1 MKIPFKDIS
10 RNKKLENI
18 VFISIVIILFRLIFP
33 SNSSILIYSASEILI
48 FSLVYFVALYVN
60 DFFSAK
66 KFTPLPVILNIGV
79 LAAILFFILSMSKDS
94 AADRLKNSFTEIQL
108 FFYILASFLLIGCI
122 VYIFITFRYLFFL
135 KQKKNPFKYF
145 NVMVFFISATY
156 FLNILQIIDKEN
168 DFIWQAFFVVSIVLI
183 SINSLR
189 VSWIAFLNKKEKIYL
204 LVMSIIISV
213 LFVYSAV
220 FSNDSS
226 VVSVMAIKNFSGGL
240 WTLLVLT
247 MIYGAVYSFVIFF
260 TALFHLPTAEAFD
273 RKAEE
278 VSSLM
283 DLSKIITQVFDQKQL
298 SETVVS
304 LTSKI
309 CNSDCAWLV
318 TIENDDFEMQ
328 SVVDIGYLEAD
339 KITRKILLEISDKI
353 EETITLSKSSIRL
366 SYDNDVKI
374 YNFSSIAIAPLMRHN
389 QTRGYIFAA
398 KRNNSVFD
406 DEDKKAIS
414 TYADYASLAFEN
426 AKLFSES
433 IEKERMK
440 KELEVARE
448 IQYKIVPLET
458 PLCKNLQ
465 IAARFR
471 PAHEVGGDYYDF
483 FQISDHKLGF
493 VVADVSGKGISAAF
507 IMAEVKGVFASLAK
521 IISSPKELL
530 IRANE
535 ILKHSMDKKSFVTAV
550 YGVIDYRLGKVN
562 FARAGHTPVIV
573 VRNNFAE
580 RLTPNGIGLGLD
592 NGINFNQ
599 FITELEILLNNNDI
613 LALYSDGITESKN
626 GKLED
631 YGQDRFEKV
640 LIDNRNLH
648 VEGISDKIVSE
659 LDNYSKDNIQHDD
672 ITLVLFKWGN

>member
-1 MKIPFKDIS
+1 MRIPFKDIA

-18 VFISIVIILFRLIFP
+18 VFISILIILFRLIFP
-33 SNSSILIYSASEILI
+33 SNSSITIYAASEVLL
-48 FSLVYFVALYVN
+48 FGLTYFIALYVN
-60 DFFSAK
+60 DFFSTK
-66 KFTPLPVILNIGV
+66 KFAPLPVILNIGV
-79 LAAILFFILSMSKDS
+79 LAAILFFILSMSRDS
-94 AADRLKNSFTEIQL
+94 TADKLKSSVSEVQL
-108 FFYILASFLLIGCI
+108 FFYILASFLLIGCLT
-122 VYIFITFRYLFFL
+122 YIFTTFRYLFFL
-135 KQKKNPFKYF
+135 KQKKSPHKYF
-145 NVMVFFISATY
+145 NAMLFFIAASY
-156 FLNILQIIDKEN
+156 FLNILQIVSKDF
-168 DFIWQAFFVVSIVLI
+168 DFIFEAFFVVSIVLI

-204 LVMSIIISV
+204 LVMSIIIAT
-213 LFVYSAV
+213 LFVLNAV
-220 FSNDSS
+220 FCTDNF
-226 VVSVMAIKNFSGGL
+226 VVSITAIKNFSGGL
-240 WTLLVLT
+240 WTLLILT
-247 MIYGAVYSFVIFF
+247 MIYGSVYSFVIFF

-298 SETVVS
+298 SDTVIS

-318 TIENDDFEMQ
+318 TVENDEFEMQ
-328 SVVDIGYLEAD
+328 SVVDIGYLEAG
-339 KITRKILLEISDKI
+339 KITKKILLEISERID
-353 EETITLSKSSIRL
+353 ETITLSKSSIRL

-398 KRNNSVFD
+398 KRNNTVFD

-426 AKLFSES
+426 AKLFAES

-448 IQYKIVPLET
+448 IQYKIVPSVT
-458 PLCKNLQ
+458 PICKNLQ
-465 IAARFR
+465 IAARFK

-483 FQISDHKLGF
+483 FEISDHKLGF

-530 IRANE
+530 IKANE
-535 ILKHSMDKKSFVTAV
+535 ILKKSMDKKSFVTAV
-550 YGVIDYRLGKVN
+550 YGVIDFRLGKVN

-592 NGINFNQ
+592 NGVNFNQ
-599 FITELEILLNNNDI
+599 FIVELEILLNNNDI

-626 GKLED
+626 TRLED
-631 YGQDRFEKV
+631 YGLDRFEKV
-640 LIDNRNLH
+640 LIENRNQH
-648 VEGISDKIVSE
+648 VESISDKIVE
-659 LDNYSKDNIQHDD
+659 EVEKFSKDNIQHDD

>member
-18 VFISIVIILFRLIFP
+18 VFISILIILFRLIFP
-33 SNSSILIYSASEILI
+33 SNSSILIYSASEILL
-48 FSLVYFVALYVN
+48 FTLVYFVALYVN
-60 DFFSAK
+60 DFFSIK

-79 LAAILFFILSMSKDS
+79 LAAILFFILSMSKDTTT
-94 AADRLKNSFTEIQL
+94 DRLKNSLTEIQL

-156 FLNILQIIDKEN
+156 FLNILQVIDKGS

-213 LFVYSAV
+213 LFIYSAI
-220 FSNDSS
+220 FSTDSS
-226 VVSVMAIKNFSGGL
+226 VVSVVAIKTFSGGL
-240 WTLLVLT
+240 WSLLVLT

-318 TIENDDFEMQ
+318 TIENDEFEMQ

-353 EETITLSKSSIRL
+353 DETITLTKSSIRL

-374 YNFSSIAIAPLMRHN
+374 YNFSSIAIAPLMR
-389 QTRGYIFAA
+389 
-398 KRNNSVFD
+398 
-406 DEDKKAIS
+406 
-414 TYADYASLAFEN
+414 
-426 AKLFSES
+426 
-433 IEKERMK
+433 
-440 KELEVARE
+440 
-448 IQYKIVPLET
+448 
-458 PLCKNLQ
+458 
-465 IAARFR
+465 
-471 PAHEVGGDYYDF
+471 
-483 FQISDHKLGF
+483 
-493 VVADVSGKGISAAF
+493 
-507 IMAEVKGVFASLAK
+507 
-521 IISSPKELL
+521 
-530 IRANE
+530 
-535 ILKHSMDKKSFVTAV
+535 
-550 YGVIDYRLGKVN
+550 
-562 FARAGHTPVIV
+562 
-573 VRNNFAE
+573 
-580 RLTPNGIGLGLD
+580 
-592 NGINFNQ
+592 
-599 FITELEILLNNNDI
+599 
-613 LALYSDGITESKN
+613 
-626 GKLED
+626 
-631 YGQDRFEKV
+631 
-640 LIDNRNLH
+640 
-648 VEGISDKIVSE
+648 
-659 LDNYSKDNIQHDD
+659 
-672 ITLVLFKWGN
+672 